1 MKLKKMRVIIC
12 FAVACV
18 SMYLMQ
24 EVCFAADNW
33 TISQTVSQ
41 SDCEQG
47 TPLILS
53 VYLGGSEGSLSVSK
67 IKGEL
72 EYDTS
77 LFTITGVSA
86 AGMTVAD
93 SDYAQ
98 GVFTLTAAA
107 ERTLKKGDLLFQVQI
122 QVKDD
127 SAIGKTTICVNS
139 VGLEG
144 AGGNTSIVNVV
155 PSSVNILQS
164 ENQNNDEGETE
175 EEEEEKDEDE
185 PDDAVSS
192 NDRKKDKKTSTKK
205 TSTKKTSTKK
215 TSGSD
220 TKNSGQNNPGNQST
234 VKKGTKTP
242 SKVSSAKQLDKNYK
256 TDAGF
261 GNDLYFVIAFIFG
274 ALALVGCVI
283 YKKVSGKY
291 IRE

>member
-1 MKLKKMRVIIC
+1 MKLKKMRKIIC
-12 FAVACV
+12 FVAACV
-18 SMYLMQ
+18 SMYFMQ

-47 TPLILS
+47 TPLTLS
-53 VYLGGSEGSLSVSK
+53 VYLGGSEDSVSVSK

-77 LFTITGVSA
+77 LFAVTDVSA

-93 SDYAQ
+93 SDYVQ
-98 GVFTLTAAA
+98 GVFTLTASTEKA
-107 ERTLKKGDLLFQVQI
+107 LKKGDLLFQVQM

-127 SAIGKTTICVNS
+127 SSIGKTTICINS

-144 AGGNTSIVNVV
+144 TGGNISIVNVV

-164 ENQNNDEGETE
+164 ENQNDDEEETE

-185 PDDAVSS
+185 SDDAGSS
-192 NDRKKDKKTSTKK
+192 NDKKKNNKTSAKQ
-205 TSTKKTSTKK
+205 
-215 TSGSD
+215 TSGSGI
-220 TKNSGQNNPGNQST
+220 KNSGQNKSGNQSA
-234 VKKGTKTP
+234 VKKETK
-242 SKVSSAKQLDKNYK
+242 SSPAEQLDRNYK

-274 ALALVGCVI
+274 AMALVGCVI